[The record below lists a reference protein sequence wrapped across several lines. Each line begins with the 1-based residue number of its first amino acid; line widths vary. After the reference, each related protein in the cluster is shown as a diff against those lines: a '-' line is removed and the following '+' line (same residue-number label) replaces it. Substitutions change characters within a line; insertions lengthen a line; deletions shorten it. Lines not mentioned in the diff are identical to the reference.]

1 MFEYSP
7 GGLRERDKVSFGCVL
22 ITVSSVRYNS
32 SPLNINNCHVL
43 TESIPG
49 QPPTTPGPL

>member
-32 SPLNINNCHVL
+32 SHQNINNCHVL